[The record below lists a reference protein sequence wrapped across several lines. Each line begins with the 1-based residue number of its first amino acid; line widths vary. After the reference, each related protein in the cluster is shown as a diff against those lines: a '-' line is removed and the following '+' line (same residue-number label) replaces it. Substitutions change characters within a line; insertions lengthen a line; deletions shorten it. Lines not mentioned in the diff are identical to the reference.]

1 MQTRAILVFYIS
13 IKQGRIE
20 LFFGL
25 ECSKLLFSKKKHEF
39 REERLC
45 RCSSRKWIQEP
56 AGKIYN
62 RKQVPNNNAKR
73 NIVSLSGPGAVM
85 VVVEVVVGVGGV
97 CLGVAVVVGAVGSLA
112 FKGRRRGCV
121 VIASV
126 LLLASLSSSRSAE
139 AVLEAGGG
147 GLGLGTKSG

>member
-1 MQTRAILVFYIS
+1 MHASMQTRLILVFHIS
-13 IKQGRIE
+13 IKQGRME

-45 RCSSRKWIQEP
+45 RSSSRKWIQEP

-73 NIVSLSGPGAVM
+73 NIVSLSGPGAVV

-97 CLGVAVVVGAVGSLA
+97 VVVGAAGSLA
-112 FKGRRRGCV
+112 FKGR
-121 VIASV
+121 
-126 LLLASLSSSRSAE
+126 
-139 AVLEAGGG
+139 
-147 GLGLGTKSG
+147 

>member
-62 RKQVPNNNAKR
+62 RKQVPNSNAKR
-73 NIVSLSGPGAVM
+73 KRVSLKGPSMGSCKVF
-85 VVVEVVVGVGGV
+85 VVVVTTFSMF
-97 CLGVAVVVGAVGSLA
+97 LGVLNS
-112 FKGRRRGCV
+112 F
-121 VIASV
+121 
-126 LLLASLSSSRSAE
+126 
-139 AVLEAGGG
+139 
-147 GLGLGTKSG
+147 